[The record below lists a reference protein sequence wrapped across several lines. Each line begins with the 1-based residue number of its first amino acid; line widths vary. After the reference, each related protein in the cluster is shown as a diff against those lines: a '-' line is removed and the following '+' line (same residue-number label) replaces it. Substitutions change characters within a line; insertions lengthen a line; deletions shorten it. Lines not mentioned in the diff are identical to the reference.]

1 MEIQTMFVLLF
12 IGFLSTTLLLVA
24 YARSGIDRTLR
35 LHLVAMLLFCAA
47 YVAYLARIAVPEPVS
62 ELSGALFGFSGL
74 CLETFAMV
82 SAIRPLDRRFA
93 IRIIAQ
99 TIAAYAAFAASRAFP
114 LTVNQWMITYTVS
127 YGSFFPTL
135 AWQFLKAP
143 GKDESPRRSRLR
155 TVIGIC
161 YLIVI
166 ASLAGR
172 IADALAPAHPLSLY
186 SSTPLQVFFY
196 FGQFLFMI
204 LGGAGL
210 ILLTKERTDRQLEL
224 AATRDALTGALNRRS
239 FDEALAHALAV
250 ATRHDFP
257 CALIMF
263 DFDDFKTINDSRG
276 HAVGDAVLR
285 DFAAAMEREVRN
297 YDIFGRYGGDEFI
310 LFLQSVDEARLAAVE
325 RRLAA
330 RIDSMKPEGLSY
342 TVSAGSVLVEDR
354 AGTAAEPERLA
365 IACDLALR
373 EAKRAG
379 RGTLVNRRFGA
390 ER

>member
-330 RIDSMKPEGLSY
+330 HIDSITPEGLSY

-354 AGTAAEPERLA
+354 AGTAAEPERLT

>member
-35 LHLVAMLLFCAA
+35 LHLAAMLLFCAA
-47 YVAYLARIAVPEPVS
+47 YVAYLARIAIPEPVS

-82 SAIRPLDRRFA
+82 SAIRPLDRRFTV
-93 IRIIAQ
+93 RIIAQ
-99 TIAAYAAFAASRAFP
+99 TVAAFAAFAASRAFP

-135 AWQFLKAP
+135 AWQFLKSP
-143 GKDESPRRSRLR
+143 GRDEGPRRSRLR

-166 ASLAGR
+166 ASLVGR

-196 FGQFLFMI
+196 LGQFLFMI

-257 CALIMF
+257 CALVMF